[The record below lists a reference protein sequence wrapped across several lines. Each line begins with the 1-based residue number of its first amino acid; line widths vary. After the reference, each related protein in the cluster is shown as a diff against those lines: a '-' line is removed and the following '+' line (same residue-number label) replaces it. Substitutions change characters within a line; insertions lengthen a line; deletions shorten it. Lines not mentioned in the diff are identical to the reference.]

1 MNSKPSPEQP
11 TPTFGTHTF
20 GALNCA
26 RMELA
31 VDANEVWPLLFD
43 RAHWMPSFVGKE
55 RLDGPADAVG
65 ERALYT
71 SRDSSGQLHTRV
83 DEIICLE
90 PQRRLVFRLALLEE
104 GATTAFADWRLVPT
118 AAGCTLELSVFW
130 LDLPEPGMNWT
141 DVQTLRQSY
150 VTATQTVI
158 EGHLEGIRD
167 AIAKY

>member
-1 MNSKPSPEQP
+1 
-11 TPTFGTHTF
+11 
-20 GALNCA
+20 
-26 RMELA
+26 
-31 VDANEVWPLLFD
+31 
-43 RAHWMPSFVGKE
+43 MPSFVRKE
-55 RLDGPADAVG
+55 RLDGPTDAVG

-71 SRDSSGQLHTRV
+71 SRDSSGQVHTRV

-130 LDLPEPGMNWT
+130 LDLPGPGMKWPE
-141 DVQTLRQSY
+141 VQALRQSY

-167 AIAKY
+167 AIAK

>member
-1 MNSKPSPEQP
+1 MNSPPSPEQP

-26 RMELA
+26 RIDLA
-31 VDANEVWPLLFD
+31 ADADEVWPVLFD
-43 RAHWMPSFVGKE
+43 RAQWMPRFVSKE
-55 RLDGPADAVG
+55 RLDGPVDAVG

-71 SRDSSGQLHTRV
+71 SRDASGQAHTRI
-83 DEIICLE
+83 DEILCLE

-130 LDLPEPGMNWT
+130 LDLPGPGMNWPA
-141 DVQTLRQSY
+141 VQTLRQSY
-150 VTATQTVI
+150 VAATQIVI
-158 EGHLEGIRD
+158 EGHLTGIRD
-167 AIAKY
+167 ALAKH